1 MAWISLF
8 LLFISAHAAEL
19 PRFLTKHSPETLRFI
34 SMDGRYAYV
43 QKRPGV
49 LGMVSSFRSLD
60 FISESAQ
67 NDFLVK
73 ASRFKQRLVIESI
86 PNAHDEF
93 NLIKNHRILVV
104 DYGNTITREVGT
116 GRGAKL
122 HLKDEWVSYYN
133 GYEKTLHIQN
143 LVTQKKYDIRL
154 SKKANPFF
162 MPEVE
167 MVNSSVVA
175 YTDVNENG
183 YSALISYD
191 LTTQKSTIIYRSPQN
206 ATRLEMCSHE
216 NYVAVGEFPYEGV
229 SRGSKILK
237 IAGEG
242 GMRSANY
249 TTLYSSV
256 EQDLGNMVCLADY
269 IYFVKTMSQ
278 DKLLNFKVTEA
289 VRLDL
294 KTQNIE
300 IKSELKHVAQL
311 VEMDG
316 RVLIP
321 LRGEFFVLEG
331 KFNLGEDILKSV
343 PTKEELQ
350 LDL

>member
-8 LLFISAHAAEL
+8 LLFLSVEAAEL

-43 QKRPGV
+43 QKKPGV

-60 FISESAQ
+60 FIAEASS
-67 NDFLVK
+67 NDYLVK
-73 ASRFKQRLVIESI
+73 SSRFKQRLAIESI
-86 PNAHDEF
+86 PNAHDEYNF
-93 NLIKNHRILVV
+93 LKNNRIMVV
-104 DYGNTITREVGT
+104 DFGNTITRDVGF
-116 GRGAKL
+116 GRNSKL
-122 HLKDEWVSYYN
+122 HLKDEWISYFN
-133 GYEKTLHIQN
+133 AVEKVLHIQN

-162 MPEVE
+162 VPEVE
-167 MVNSSVVA
+167 MVSSSTVI
-175 YTDVNENG
+175 YTDINENG
-183 YSALISYD
+183 YSALIAYD
-191 LTTQKSTIIYRSPQN
+191 LISQKSNIIYRSPQS
-206 ATRLEMCSHE
+206 ATRLEMCQQE
-216 NYVAVGEFPYEGV
+216 NYLAVGEFPFEGV

-237 IAGEG
+237 FAGE
-242 GMRSANY
+242 MRGTSY

-256 EQDLGNMVCLADY
+256 EQDLGNMVCLPEF
-269 IYFVKTMSQ
+269 IYFVKTMTQ
-278 DKLLNFKVTEA
+278 DKQINHRTTEA
-289 VRLDL
+289 VRLNL
-294 KTQNIE
+294 KTQDVE
-300 IKSELKHVAQL
+300 VRSELKNVGQL
-311 VEMDG
+311 LEMDG

-331 KFNLGEDILKSV
+331 KFNLGEDILKAV

>member
-1 MAWISLF
+1 MAWISLILFF
-8 LLFISAHAAEL
+8 LTVEAAEL

-43 QKRPGV
+43 QKKAGV

-60 FISESAQ
+60 FISESSQ

-86 PNAHDEF
+86 PNAHDEY
-93 NLIKNHRILVV
+93 NLIKNHRIMVI
-104 DYGNTITREVGT
+104 DYGNTITRDVGF

-122 HLKDEWVSYYN
+122 HFKDEWVSYYN
-133 GYEKTLHIQN
+133 AYEKILHVQN

-162 MPEVE
+162 TPEVE
-167 MVNSSVVA
+167 MVSSNIVA
-175 YTDVNENG
+175 YTDINENG

-191 LTTQKSTIIYRSPQN
+191 LLTQKSTIVYRSPQS

-216 NYVAVGEFPYEGV
+216 GYVAIGEFPYEGV

-237 IAGEG
+237 IVGDG
-242 GMRSANY
+242 GMRTANY
-249 TTLYSSV
+249 STLYSSV
-256 EQDLGNMVCLADY
+256 EQDLGNMVCLTDS
-269 IYFVKTMSQ
+269 IYFVKTLNQ
-278 DKLLNFKVTEA
+278 DKLLNFKTTEA
-289 VRLDL
+289 VRLDM
-294 KTQNIE
+294 KTQNVE
-300 IKSELKHVAQL
+300 VKSDLKHVAQL

-331 KFNLGEDILKSV
+331 KFNLGEDILKAV
-343 PTKEELQ
+343 PSKEELQ